1 MLDIDQTDYLGPL
14 KIFGNSKPSRFVPE
28 KEGWFYPLF
37 LNIKEAILFDV
48 NNGGRGQ
55 YKTIQFYEYSG
66 EFYYSDTNI
75 IFADES
81 KPASFTNYSGKG
93 AENPFSRIKNK
104 LSLLVDN
111 QVPAFVRED
120 YTNFLTFIKTYYEY
134 LEQNNKAQEILENF
148 NLYSDIDETSEFLV
162 RNFLEFYSPEY
173 SSSKIADNR
182 FVMKKIREVY
192 RKKGTEDAYKILFNI
207 LFQETIQFLYP
218 YNLLLKSSDGNWET
232 PQCLRARIITS
243 ETDLFSF
250 ENTLVRGLTS
260 NATAI
265 VNTVNLINLGYSEI
279 YELYLDADSVVG
291 FFVAEEKIIAEKNIN
306 NNVFTIE
313 GELYSVI
320 SKVNIIDSGIGYLIN
335 QPITI
340 TNAFGKYAKARI
352 DGVDRFGKITSVEMQ
367 EAGVNYTKS
376 TSMDPGMPLKE
387 IYGTYNIKQGAVTV
401 KFPIEHGIVA
411 GKTLEVLYTGNIFS
425 PVDNT
430 SHTAVVASVPDI
442 KTIRFRY
449 PGF

>member
-1 MLDIDQTDYLGPL
+1 MIDIDQSDYLGPL
-14 KIFGNSKPSRFVPE
+14 KIFGNSKPSRFVSE

-37 LNIKEAILFDV
+37 LSIKEAILFDV

-75 IFADES
+75 TFADES
-81 KPASFTNYSGKG
+81 EPVNFTSYSGKG
-93 AENPFSRIKNK
+93 AENPFSRIKNR
-104 LSLLVDN
+104 LSSLVDN
-111 QVPAFVRED
+111 QVPDFVRED
-120 YTNFLTFIKTYYEY
+120 YTNFITFIKTYYEY

-162 RNFLEFYSPEY
+162 RNFLEFYSPGY
-173 SSSKIADNR
+173 TTSKFADNR

-192 RKKGTEDAYKILFNI
+192 RKKGTEDAYRILFNI
-207 LFQETIQFLYP
+207 LFSETVQFLYP
-218 YNLLLKSSDGNWET
+218 YNLLLKSSDGNWEI
-232 PQCLRARIITS
+232 PQCLRTKIITS
-243 ETDLFSF
+243 ETNLFDF
-250 ENTLVRGLTS
+250 ENTLVRGLKS

-265 VNTVNLINLGYSEI
+265 VNAVNLVDLGDSEV
-279 YELYLDADSVVG
+279 YELYLDSDSVVG
-291 FFVAEEKIIAEKNIN
+291 FFVANEKIIAEKNID

-320 SKVNIIDSGIGYLIN
+320 SKVNVLDPGIGYLIN
-335 QPITI
+335 QPISI
-340 TNAFGKYAKARI
+340 TDVSGKFAKARI
-352 DGVDRFGKITSVEMQ
+352 DGVDRFGKITSIEMLD
-367 EAGVNYTKS
+367 AGINYSNLTVL
-376 TSMDPGMPLKE
+376 DPGLPEKE
-387 IYGTYNIKQGAVTV
+387 INGTYNIKQGAVTV

-411 GKTLEVLYTGNIFS
+411 GKRLEVSYTGNIFS

-430 SHTAVVASVPDI
+430 SHSAIVASVPDI